1 MSKMKRPLASRKFP
15 SPMVQMRIIQPIQ
28 NDLLKVMAHKKQR
41 NISILNQQLSLTVS
55 EIRYYYK
62 EL

>member
-1 MSKMKRPLASRKFP
+1 MI
-15 SPMVQMRIIQPIQ
+15 QMRIIQPIK

-41 NISILNQQLSLTVS
+41 NISILNHQLSLTVS
-55 EIRYYYK
+55 ETRYYYK